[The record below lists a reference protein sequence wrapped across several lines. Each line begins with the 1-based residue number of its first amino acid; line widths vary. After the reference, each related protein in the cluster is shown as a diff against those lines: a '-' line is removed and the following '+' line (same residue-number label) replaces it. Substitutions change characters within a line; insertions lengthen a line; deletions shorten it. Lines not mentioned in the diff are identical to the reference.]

1 MRRLPSP
8 FPCHEYVLVSSHRGA
23 RVLRAAVTVKVIPEL
38 VYGEAF
44 AGACIVSQA
53 EPFSLPSDLVGLTG
67 NPGFRVQRN
76 LKPLIKLKKKV
87 KKVKSKKDR
96 VPGSKYRI

>member
-38 VYGEAF
+38 VNGEAF
-44 AGACIVSQA
+44 AGACVVSERLQ
-53 EPFSLPSDLVGLTG
+53 V
-67 NPGFRVQRN
+67 R
-76 LKPLIKLKKKV
+76 
-87 KKVKSKKDR
+87 DR
-96 VPGSKYRI
+96 QT